1 MINDEMINQ
10 YIEQIKS
17 KFPIKEQHREFMR
30 LLCHYLASVNTRLPA
45 VGQESLEIAQSYW
58 LQEGGTPE
66 RMDAARTQCWQ
77 YLDNK
82 GSSIAIGDEVD
93 TAMRAVLCV
102 LYPVPADETFSV
114 ETVRWFFQLLNR
126 LGDDQSI

>member
-1 MINDEMINQ
+1 
-10 YIEQIKS
+10 
-17 KFPIKEQHREFMR
+17 
-30 LLCHYLASVNTRLPA
+30 VNTLLPA

-102 LYPVPADETFSV
+102 LYPTLDDEDEIYDV
-114 ETVRWFFQLLNR
+114 AHWFFQMINR
-126 LGDDQSI
+126 LGDYQPI